1 MMNYQQIEKLFG
13 APLNGVLKPHVPFQ
27 MQTWH
32 YVVGGIGLVLI
43 GYGAYAMYRDMQKL
57 TGKKETPA
65 EFLLNRGM
73 ISGLPGKA

>member
-1 MMNYQQIEKLFG
+1 V
-13 APLNGVLKPHVPFQ
+13 A
-27 MQTWH
+27 
-32 YVVGGIGLVLI
+32 GGIVFVLI
-43 GYGAYAMYRDMQKL
+43 GYGALAIYRDMQKM